1 MSGHDEKLWQQL
13 RATLATCD
21 AFRSD
26 EALQA
31 LFATPRLQPWA
42 QRAPS
47 APSVAARVDATL
59 SALWSR
65 RHVGG
70 EPAMLNLLY
79 ALRDTV
85 HPEDALRGELEALA
99 ERARPLLEKAEG
111 PPPFATEQPAA
122 RSGDVI
128 EQNVTI
134 SGHGQAGN
142 ITLTGK
148 IEEEEGD

>member
-1 MSGHDEKLWQQL
+1 MSGHDQELWQQL
-13 RATLATCD
+13 RAALATCD

-31 LFATPRLQPWA
+31 LFAAPGLRPWT
-42 QRAPS
+42 QRAPT
-47 APSVAARVDATL
+47 APSPAARVDATL
-59 SALWSR
+59 AMLWSR
-65 RHVGG
+65 RHASG
-70 EPAMLNLLY
+70 EPAVLNLLY

-85 HPEDALRGELEALA
+85 HPEDALHGELETLA
-99 ERARPLLEKAEG
+99 ERLRPLLEKAEE
-111 PPPFATEQPAA
+111 PPPFAAEQTSA
-122 RSGDVI
+122 RSGDAI

-148 IEEEEGD
+148 IEEEGD